1 MATPSPRKP
10 QPRPAARSRQPK
22 STVPLH
28 LREPQKLIDPRWIL
42 KAFAATLAF
51 AIVCA
56 YATLCFLFMQGQ
68 WQLVLHPS
76 RTVASTPAAVH
87 LAFTEVHFDDDTAG
101 QPQLDGWW
109 IPSDSSTT
117 PTNSAAPTAL
127 MLHSG
132 SGSMADAL
140 PRALTLHNQ
149 HLNVLLFD
157 YRGYGRSAGRHP
169 DQASM
174 QSDADAALT
183 YLTTLQHVPLS
194 SILLYGSG
202 VGASLAVRVAAAHPQ
217 IPALILDAP
226 DGDFAER
233 ARLDARSHLIPTGLL
248 FNQTFPLADPLH
260 TLATPKLLI
269 SYTTAAEP
277 PLALQRAA
285 DPKIT
290 IELPTPNDPALLAG
304 LHRFLDL
311 YLIHTPA
318 S

>member
-10 QPRPAARSRQPK
+10 HPRSAARPRPPK

-28 LREPQKLIDPRWIL
+28 LREPQQIVDPRWIL

-56 YATLCFLFMQGQ
+56 YGTLCFLFMQGQ

-76 RTVASTPAAVH
+76 RSVTSTPAAFH

-109 IPSDSSTT
+109 IPSDTPNTPATPSS
-117 PTNSAAPTAL
+117 PTAL

-132 SGSMADAL
+132 TGSMADAL

-174 QSDADAALT
+174 QEDTDAALAF
-183 YLTTLQHVPLS
+183 LTTLRHTPLS

-202 VGASLAVRVAAAHPQ
+202 VGASLAVRLAATHSE

-233 ARLDARSHLIPTGLL
+233 ARLDARSHLVPTGLL
-248 FNQTFPLADPLH
+248 FTQTFPLADPLH

-277 PLALQRAA
+277 PVALQRAA

-290 IELPTPNDPALLAG
+290 VELAHPDDPALLTDI
-304 LHRFLDL
+304 HRFLDL
-311 YLIHTPA
+311 YLHKDGPP
-318 S
+318 